1 MRKPRKGVVN
11 AWDYSDVLP
20 DSINFDT
27 KEFIGVKPKK
37 IEVRFQG
44 TSPVGI
50 AILHT
55 SKGFYAFP
63 FNSEDISGSDIKEY
77 FYKTPPKNMIDSV
90 VGGLLAVY
98 IVLSSDAPLKEYKVS
113 KAELQELRKRYNDY
127 TVDIKL

>member
-1 MRKPRKGVVN
+1 MRKPRKGVIN

-44 TSPVGI
+44 ASPVGI

-63 FNSEDISGSDIKEY
+63 FNSEYISESDIKEY
-77 FYKTPPKNMIDSV
+77 FYKTPPKNKIDSV
-90 VGGLLAVY
+90 AGGLLAVY
-98 IVLSSDAPLKEYKVS
+98 NVLGSDAPLKEYKVS